1 MEKPQHDESQDAE
14 RHAEDIKHHPHA
26 HESEEDED

>member
-1 MEKPQHDESQDAE
+1 MENGPRDESQDAE
-14 RHAEDIKHHPHA
+14 RHAGDIKHHPHA